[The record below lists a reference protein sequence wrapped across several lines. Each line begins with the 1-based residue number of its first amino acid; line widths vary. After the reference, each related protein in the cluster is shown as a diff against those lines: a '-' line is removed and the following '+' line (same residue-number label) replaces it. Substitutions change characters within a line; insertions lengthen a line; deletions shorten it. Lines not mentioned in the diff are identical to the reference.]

1 MTLRWPYHDLGV
13 ELLCSRPQ
21 TVSPR
26 VYLGWASLALIEV
39 LAIGPNMFFY
49 YPLPETECIWQ
60 ILRLRIIIEWGET
73 RKHLVSGKIKKMLAL
88 HELLTYSFVSYSDK

>member
-1 MTLRWPYHDLGV
+1 MQ
-13 ELLCSRPQ
+13 PQ

-60 ILRLRIIIEWGET
+60 ILRLRIIIEW
-73 RKHLVSGKIKKMLAL
+73 R
-88 HELLTYSFVSYSDK
+88 